1 MKTFLAGAVLAL
13 GLVSSAHAQTV
24 SAGTYNVE
32 GTNLDGSAYKGTATI
47 ELTSETTCSIEW
59 QTGGTTSNG
68 ICMLYGDA
76 FAAGYVL
83 GDAVGLV
90 VYQVKGNGLLEGAW
104 TISGKDGSG
113 TENLTLQQ

>member
-1 MKTFLAGAVLAL
+1 MKKFLAGAILAL

-47 ELTSETTCSIEW
+47 ELTSETTCAIEW
-59 QTGGTTSNG
+59 NTGGTTSNG
-68 ICMLYGDA
+68 ICMLYDNA

-90 VYQVKGNGLLEGAW
+90 VYEVKGDGSLEGAW
-104 TISGKDGSG
+104 TISGQDGSG
-113 TENLTLQQ
+113 TENLTPQ